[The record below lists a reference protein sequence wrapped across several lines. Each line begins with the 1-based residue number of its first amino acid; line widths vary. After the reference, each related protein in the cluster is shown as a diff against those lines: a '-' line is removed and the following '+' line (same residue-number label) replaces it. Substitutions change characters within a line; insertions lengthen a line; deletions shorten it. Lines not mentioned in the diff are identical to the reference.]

1 MKDRK
6 NHSNDENAEAM
17 REEIEAIQKQLDE
30 VQNERDELLGK
41 LQRVSADYANFQK
54 RMSRQVADSIVYEK
68 ENLIKTL
75 LPMLDNFEH
84 TLEKSHAA
92 ESIEVVLQGIRIV
105 YDQMLDI
112 LRSHGV
118 EVIPAVDEPFDPS
131 HHEAMMRRE
140 DPAHEDNTVLEEF
153 QKGYKLNGR
162 VIRPSKVIVNK
173 LACTEAWPQDEPLSD
188 ATDDPEDPRDPT
200 EDYDSTDTE

>member
-1 MKDRK
+1 MKDK
-6 NHSNDENAEAM
+6 KIKPNDENAKAM
-17 REEIEAIQKQLDE
+17 REEIEAIQKQLED
-30 VQNERDELLGK
+30 VQNERDDLLGK

-54 RMSRQVADSIVYEK
+54 RMSKQVADSIAYEK
-68 ENLIKTL
+68 EHFIKTL

-92 ESIEVVLQGIRIV
+92 ESVDVVLQGVRIV

-112 LRSHGV
+112 LRSHGI
-118 EVIPAVDEPFDPS
+118 ETIQALDEQFDPT

-140 DPAHEDNTVLEEF
+140 DPEHEDNTILEEF

-173 LACTEAWPQDEPLSD
+173 LACTEAPPQDEPSSE
-188 ATDDPEDPRDPT
+188 ATDETPSPDDQE
-200 EDYDSTDTE
+200 STDTE

>member
-1 MKDRK
+1 MKDKKK
-6 NHSNDENAEAM
+6 NNADSEKAKAL

-30 VQNERDELLGK
+30 VQAERDDLLGK

-54 RMSRQVADSIVYEK
+54 RMTRQVADSIAYEK
-68 ENLIKTL
+68 EHMIKTM
-75 LPMLDNFEH
+75 LPVLDNFQH

-92 ESIEVVLQGIRIV
+92 ESVEVVLQGVRIV

-118 EVIPAVDEPFDPS
+118 EAIHAVDEPFDPS
-131 HHEAMMRRE
+131 YHEAMMRRE
-140 DPAHEDNTVLEEF
+140 DPEHEDNTVLEEF
-153 QKGYKLNGR
+153 QKGYTLNGR

-173 LACTEAWPQDEPLSD
+173 LACTEAGPQEEASSEASDEASSADDSD
-188 ATDDPEDPRDPT
+188 QR
-200 EDYDSTDTE
+200 DTE

>member
-1 MKDRK
+1 MRDKK
-6 NHSNDENAEAM
+6 NKHDEENAKAM
-17 REEIEAIQKQLDE
+17 REEIEAIQKELEETQT
-30 VQNERDELLGK
+30 ERDELLGK

-54 RMSRQVADSIVYEK
+54 RMSKQVADSIAYEK

-75 LPMLDNFEH
+75 LPALDNFEH

-92 ESIEVVLQGIRIV
+92 ESVDVVLKGVQIV

-112 LRSHGV
+112 FRSHGV
-118 EVIPAVDEPFDPS
+118 EVIQALDEQFDPT

-140 DPAHEDNTVLEEF
+140 DPEHEDNAVLEEF

-173 LACTEAWPQDEPLSD
+173 LACTEAPPQDEPSSE
-188 ATDDPEDPRDPT
+188 ATDETASPDDN
-200 EDYDSTDTE
+200 DSTDTE